1 MKINFSPKENIF
13 ERENKLLDD
22 EDTFCTLVAEKYLNK
37 EIIITPMF
45 TVPLLHI
52 KMSNWEVK
60 KKKLLDLFHE
70 SKKWMVNRDTV
81 LTTYELKRH
90 RKNKS
95 EKEILERNEWEEQF
109 SKIIDQ
115 IFYEERKII
124 YETFGDPE
132 KFPDKKAEI
141 NYTWFQEQ
149 RKGMFHGPHTHG
161 TSPGSLASVCF
172 IEFDED
178 IHTPTEFIR
187 PFPDVI
193 RYNSEETYV
202 EKNISSGSLIVFPAN
217 IFHYTSPSQ
226 HEKSR
231 IILSLNMSI

>member
-1 MKINFSPKENIF
+1 MKINFSTEENIF
-13 ERENKLLDD
+13 EKENKLLDD

-60 KKKLLDLFHE
+60 KQKLLELFE
-70 SKKWMVNRDTV
+70 TSKKWLVNRDTV
-81 LTTYELKRH
+81 FTTYDSEYKFEGENLK
-90 RKNKS
+90 K
-95 EKEILERNEWEEQF
+95 IEWEKQF
-109 SKIIDQ
+109 QQTIDK

-132 KFPDKKAEI
+132 NFPDKNAEI
-141 NYTWFQEQ
+141 SYAWFQEQ
-149 RKGMFHGPHTHG
+149 TKGMFHKPHTHG
-161 TSPGSLASVCF
+161 YVPGTLGSVCF
-172 IEFDED
+172 IEFDEN
-178 IHTPTEFIR
+178 IHTPTEFVS
-187 PFPDVI
+187 PVI
-193 RYNSEETYV
+193 STVNSKSNNIFV

>member
-60 KKKLLDLFHE
+60 KQKLLELFE
-70 SKKWMVNRDTV
+70 SSKKWLKNENSIF
-81 LTTYELKRH
+81 TTY
-90 RKNKS
+90 KS
-95 EKEILERNEWEEQF
+95 EDEFEGENSERIEWEKK
-109 SKIIDQ
+109 SHRIINE

-132 KFPDKKAEI
+132 KFPDKKAQI
-141 NYTWFQEQ
+141 NYAWFQEQ
-149 RKGMFHGPHTHG
+149 TKGMFHKPHTHG
-161 TSPGSLASVCF
+161 FVAGSLGSVCF
-172 IEFDED
+172 IEFDEN
-178 IHTPTEFIR
+178 IHTATEFIR
-187 PFPDVI
+187 PFPNTLK
-193 RYNSEETYV
+193 YNEGEVYI

-217 IFHYTSPSQ
+217 IIHYTSPSQ